1 MTFVTA
7 EMEFVSCMN
16 CAGSLRATLGPLS
29 FVRHGCP
36 TAPIGRNQHF
46 DIASTVKKCICL

>member
-1 MTFVTA
+1 MTFVTV

-16 CAGSLRATLGPLS
+16 GAGSPGATFGPLS

-36 TAPIGRNQHF
+36 ATPIGRN
-46 DIASTVKKCICL
+46 